1 MTLTEPDPG
10 RHGPAGAAKD
20 GPRRRRM
27 VQGRG
32 ADKQRRMVEAAA
44 ALLIDDGFAAVTH
57 RRVAEAAGLPQGSAS
72 YYFPSSAALVA
83 AAVEAAED
91 VRATA
96 ATERAGALAH
106 RHRSALTVARLLIE
120 VLYAPHVDDT
130 VVTRRLDPMTTA
142 MRDPALQ
149 PIMRRSR
156 PRLLAAVRTVL
167 EASGCAPAE
176 PDDVDL
182 LAHLVDAA
190 LLTAASAGSARV
202 LDRAAAT
209 VARLLERWR

>member
-1 MTLTEPDPG
+1 MGGVTEDD
-10 RHGPAGAAKD
+10 R
-20 GPRRRRM
+20 PRRRRM

-44 ALLIDDGFAAVTH
+44 TLLIDEGFDAVTH

-91 VRATA
+91 VRGTA
-96 ATERAGALAH
+96 AVAAAEALPH
-106 RHRSALTVARLLIE
+106 RRRSAATTARLLIE
-120 VLYAPHVDDT
+120 VLYAPHVDDA
-130 VVTRRLDPMTTA
+130 VVSRRLDPMMTA

-156 PRLLAAVRTVL
+156 PRLLDAARTVL
-167 EASGCAPAE
+167 RASGFEAACADPR
-176 PDDVDL
+176 DVDL
-182 LAHLVDAA
+182 VAHLVDAA
-190 LLTAASAGSARV
+190 LLTAASSGAAGV
-202 LDRAAAT
+202 LDRAAGT

>member
-1 MTLTEPDPG
+1 MTESD
-10 RHGPAGAAKD
+10 R
-20 GPRRRRM
+20 PRRRRM
-27 VQGRG
+27 VQDRG

-44 ALLIDDGFAAVTH
+44 VLLIDEGFGAVTH

-83 AAVEAAED
+83 AAVEAAEEL
-91 VRATA
+91 RGASAQAAAEALPHRRRSA
-96 ATERAGALAH
+96 AT
-106 RHRSALTVARLLIE
+106 TARLLVE

-130 VVTRRLDPMTTA
+130 VVARRLDPMMTA

-156 PRLLAAVRTVL
+156 PRLLAAARTVL
-167 EASGCAPAE
+167 AASGFEAACADPR
-176 PDDVDL
+176 DVDL
-182 LAHLVDAA
+182 VAHVVDAA
-190 LLTAASAGSARV
+190 LLTAASAGTDGV
-202 LDRAAAT
+202 LDRATAT

>member
-1 MTLTEPDPG
+1 MTEDD
-10 RHGPAGAAKD
+10 R
-20 GPRRRRM
+20 PRRRRM

-44 ALLIDDGFAAVTH
+44 TLLIDEGFDAVTH

-83 AAVEAAED
+83 AAVEAAEEL
-91 VRATA
+91 RGTSALA
-96 ATERAGALAH
+96 AAGALPH
-106 RHRSALTVARLLIE
+106 RRRSPATTARLLIE
-120 VLYAPHVDDT
+120 VLYAPHVDDS
-130 VVTRRLDPMTTA
+130 VVTRRLDPMMTA

-156 PRLLAAVRTVL
+156 PRLLGAARTVL
-167 EASGCAPAE
+167 DASGFEEACADPR
-176 PDDVDL
+176 DVDL
-182 LAHLVDAA
+182 VAHLVDAA
-190 LLTAASAGSARV
+190 LLTAASSGADGV
-202 LDRAAAT
+202 LDRAAKT